1 MISHFFTR
9 PFLFYKINKKVI
21 FYGGDIN
28 AKSKII

>member
-1 MISHFFTR
+1 MFHT

-28 AKSKII
+28 AESKII